1 MEDLTGRLQHPC
13 VLDLKMGTRQY
24 GLDATPAKK
33 KSQTKKCDKTTSR
46 THGVRICGMQV
57 FDCTKDSYLFQDKY
71 FGRKV
76 PPDEFASAL
85 SRFFHNGE
93 KLLLH
98 HVPVILE
105 KLYRLARI
113 IRQLKGYR
121 FYASSLLFI
130 YDGNCETQQ
139 RLDDEFEAR
148 VRRGTAGLSPGLRMS
163 LENSPALDAADA
175 NASFA
180 RSSKFSFSTTPGSG
194 SGFTEQG
201 TPSGASRQRSSSS
214 AAFSLPHSSSVP
226 SSAPPRRRRRKGEIN
241 IRIIDFAHCS
251 TGHDFLFPGDEGYE
265 ERMRAAEAQ
274 AEANQADTAAGATP
288 APAPAGV
295 HSIPLARFPPAD
307 RSAPDSGYL
316 WGLQRLAESFH
327 VIWETERARRREE
340 AVREY
345 RASSGGELK
354 GGVSTDILDKGDDGE
369 EKQMMQILRQ
379 IADAADPGELRVEDS
394 GVFAE
399 IFGHAQEGLG
409 GEEEGGQQG
418 QQGQRGQSQQV
429 GAEEDYEALGYISQ

>member
-1 MEDLTGRLQHPC
+1 VQLQPFTNQVGGHNAIFRFSRRAVCKPLVSRENQFYEAVEREFPSLLSFIPQYLGVLNTDPYPGRQEQFLLMEDLTGRLQHPC

-130 YDGNCETQQ
+130 YDGNCETQK
-139 RLDDEFEAR
+139 RLDDEF
-148 VRRGTAGLSPGLRMS
+148 
-163 LENSPALDAADA
+163 
-175 NASFA
+175 
-180 RSSKFSFSTTPGSG
+180 
-194 SGFTEQG
+194 
-201 TPSGASRQRSSSS
+201 
-214 AAFSLPHSSSVP
+214 
-226 SSAPPRRRRRKGEIN
+226 
-241 IRIIDFAHCS
+241 
-251 TGHDFLFPGDEGYE
+251 
-265 ERMRAAEAQ
+265 
-274 AEANQADTAAGATP
+274 
-288 APAPAGV
+288 
-295 HSIPLARFPPAD
+295 
-307 RSAPDSGYL
+307 
-316 WGLQRLAESFH
+316 
-327 VIWETERARRREE
+327 
-340 AVREY
+340 
-345 RASSGGELK
+345 
-354 GGVSTDILDKGDDGE
+354 
-369 EKQMMQILRQ
+369 
-379 IADAADPGELRVEDS
+379 
-394 GVFAE
+394 
-399 IFGHAQEGLG
+399 
-409 GEEEGGQQG
+409 
-418 QQGQRGQSQQV
+418 
-429 GAEEDYEALGYISQ
+429 